1 MEEVEEGRSVEHVPY
16 LFLDCFLYDTLDAT
30 FINPWRRSMPISR
43 LFAGQYTF
51 IYNANQQ
58 FSLSRL
64 KNETGGDWNSAGDRA
79 VYLHRRGIAEDFVI

>member
-1 MEEVEEGRSVEHVPY
+1 
-16 LFLDCFLYDTLDAT
+16 
-30 FINPWRRSMPISR
+30 MPIFR

-64 KNETGGDWNSAGDRA
+64 QNETGGDWNSAGDRA

>member
-30 FINPWRRSMPISR
+30 SNNPWRRSVPIFR
-43 LFAGQYTF
+43 LFAGQYVF
-51 IYNANQQ
+51 IYDANQQ

-64 KNETGGDWNSAGDRA
+64 QKETGGDWDSAVDRA
-79 VYLHRRGIAEDFVI
+79 AYLHRRVIAEDFVI